1 MTISVLFW
9 MFFSLSKILITFCSA
24 MTSKF
29 EVISSQTNISG
40 CAKRERIIFNLCS
53 CPPLTSWGNF
63 VIRSVDKLNSIK

>member
-1 MTISVLFW
+1 
-9 MFFSLSKILITFCSA
+9 MFYFECFSLSKILITFCSA

-53 CPPLTSWGNF
+53 CPPLTF
-63 VIRSVDKLNSIK
+63 EETLLLDL